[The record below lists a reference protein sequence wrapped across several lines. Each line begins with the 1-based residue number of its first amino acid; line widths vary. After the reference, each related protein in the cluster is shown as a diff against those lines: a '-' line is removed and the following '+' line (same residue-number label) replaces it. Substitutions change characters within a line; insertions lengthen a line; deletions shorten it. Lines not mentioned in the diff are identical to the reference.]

1 MPRLVAAE
9 VTRRMFGPERRAR
22 IRLLTSA
29 ATLYQMRA
37 KTNTLL
43 IKTPEGIAFS
53 MLLASPVTR
62 FLAYAIDLACVS
74 VATSLLGV
82 GIAFLNFISVDFAR
96 AISILVFFVMQIGY
110 GIGAEWAW
118 RGQTV
123 GKRLLRLRVMDAQG
137 LRLQF
142 SQIVMRNLLRFVDM
156 LPAFY
161 LVGGVTAFLNRRG
174 QRLGDLAANTIVIR
188 NPKLTEPNLDQLLG
202 GKFNSL
208 RQHPHLEARLRQR
221 VSPAEATIALQAI
234 LRREEFEPVA
244 RVELFAQIADYFRS
258 LVEFPPE
265 VVEGITDEQ
274 YLRNVVDVLFRQK
287 R

>member
-1 MPRLVAAE
+1 M
-9 VTRRMFGPERRAR
+9 
-22 IRLLTSA
+22 S
-29 ATLYQMRA
+29 RA

-62 FLAYAIDLACVS
+62 FLAYAIDLACISAAMTLIGTALGLLKVI
-74 VATSLLGV
+74 SL
-82 GIAFLNFISVDFAR
+82 DFAR
-96 AISILVFFVMQIGY
+96 AISVLAFFVVQIGY
-110 GIGAEWAW
+110 GIGAEWLW

-123 GKRLLRLRVMDAQG
+123 GKRLLRLRVMDVQG

-142 SQIVMRNLLRFVDM
+142 GQIVMRNLLRFVDM

-161 LVGGVTAFLNRRG
+161 LVGGVAAFLNRRG

-188 NPKLTEPNLDQLLG
+188 NPKITEPNLDQLLA

-208 RQHPHLEARLRQR
+208 RGYPHLEARLRQR
-221 VSPAEATIALQAI
+221 TSPEEAAAALQAI
-234 LRREEFEPVA
+234 LRRDDFEPA
-244 RVELFAQIADYFRS
+244 ERVELFAEMANHFRA
-258 LVEFPPE
+258 LVEFPPDA
-265 VVEGITDEQ
+265 VEGIADEQ
-274 YLRNVVDVLFRQK
+274 YLRNVVDVLFRKK